1 MNHHFLAGVL
11 FRRLPRDTQSTRPP
25 PASPLRLLH
34 MVDPLASLAGVPPRR
49 GAPMKAPAAG
59 GAGDGRPKDAF
70 AGLEFDAFGT
80 GGGGKGAGGG

>member
-1 MNHHFLAGVL
+1 
-11 FRRLPRDTQSTRPP
+11 
-25 PASPLRLLH
+25 